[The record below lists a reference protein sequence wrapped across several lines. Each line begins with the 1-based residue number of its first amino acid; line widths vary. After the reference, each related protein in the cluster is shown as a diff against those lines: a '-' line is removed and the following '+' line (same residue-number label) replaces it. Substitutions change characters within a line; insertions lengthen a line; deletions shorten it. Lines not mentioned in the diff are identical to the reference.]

1 MERGRRKWVRHN
13 LSNAIVYGGLFHGAA
28 RLPMPVLL
36 AINAIGN
43 SIAVATLR
51 STVSDIADNFEKALG
66 VSPREARR
74 LARAQFFS
82 YGRTTI
88 DVWRCRSGRAEL
100 FPPIA
105 SREEDRAR
113 LFAARGDGGRG
124 FLLVS
129 AHVGNW
135 EMGAVALRSHGLV
148 PAVLGQPELDLDV
161 QRMRR
166 TIREQLGVESIDVGR
181 SMTTALRVR
190 GAIERGAV
198 VALVADRAYEDDH
211 VTVGLFGRPTRFLRS
226 PALLARFC
234 DCPILPGVFV
244 RNPDGSYRS
253 LWGSLLWAD
262 PAADPDDD
270 ARRLMGEVAGF
281 VERAVRETPTQ
292 WYNFYRYWGEPS
304 PPRQLS

>member
-36 AINAIGN
+36 AISGIGNAI
-43 SIAVATLR
+43 AVSTLR
-51 STVSDIADNFEKALG
+51 STVADIADNFEKALG
-66 VSPREARR
+66 ASPHQARL
-74 LARAQFFS
+74 LAREQFFS

-88 DVWRCRSGRAEL
+88 DVWRCRSGRSEL

-105 SREEDRAR
+105 SREDDRAR
-113 LFAARGDGGRG
+113 LFAAREDGGRG

-148 PAVLGQPELDLDV
+148 PAVLGQPELDPDV

-166 TIREQLGVESIDVGR
+166 TIREQLGVESIDVGS

-190 GAIERGAV
+190 SAVERGAV

-211 VTVGLFGRPTRFLRS
+211 VMVRFFGRPTRFLRS

-253 LWGSLLWAD
+253 LWGGLLRAD
-262 PAADPDDD
+262 STADPDDD
-270 ARRLMGEVAGF
+270 ARRLMGEVADF
-281 VERAVRETPTQ
+281 VEHAVRETPTQ

-304 PPRQLS
+304 PSGRLS

>member
-181 SMTTALRVR
+181 SMTTALHVR
-190 GAIERGAV
+190 GAIEQGAV

-253 LWGSLLWAD
+253 LWGSLLRAD

>member
-1 MERGRRKWVRHN
+1 MERGRRKWVSHN
-13 LSNAIVYGGLFHGAA
+13 LSNAIVYGGLFHGAV

-36 AINAIGN
+36 AINAVGN
-43 SIAVATLR
+43 SIAVTTLR
-51 STVSDIADNFEKALG
+51 STIADIADNFGKALG
-66 VSPREARR
+66 ASPREARR

-82 YGRTTI
+82 YGRATI
-88 DVWRCRSGRAEL
+88 DVWRCRSGRPEL
-100 FPPIA
+100 FPAIS
-105 SREEDRAR
+105 SREEDRATLYR
-113 LFAARGDGGRG
+113 ARGEGGRG

-148 PAVLGQPELDLDV
+148 PAVLGQPELDPDV

-166 TIREQLGVESIDVGR
+166 SIRDQLGVESIDVGS
-181 SMTTALRVR
+181 SMATALRVR
-190 GAIERGAV
+190 TAVERGSV

-211 VTVGLFGRPTRFLRS
+211 VVVSFFGRPTRFLRS

-234 DCPILPGVFV
+234 GCPILPGVYV

-253 LWGSLLWAD
+253 LWGEPLMADLSL
-262 PAADPDDD
+262 DPDRD
-270 ARRLMGEVAGF
+270 AARLMGSVAAF

-292 WYNFYRYWGEPS
+292 WYNFYRYWGEAGN
-304 PPRQLS
+304 RAG